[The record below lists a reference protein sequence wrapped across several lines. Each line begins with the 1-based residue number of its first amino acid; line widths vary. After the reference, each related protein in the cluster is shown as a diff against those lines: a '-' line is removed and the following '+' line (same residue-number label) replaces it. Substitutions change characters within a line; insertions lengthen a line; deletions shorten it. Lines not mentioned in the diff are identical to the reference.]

1 MAQPAYAGID
11 LRAVTL
17 SGVIE
22 PGDEEVRPAPTPAYP
37 VPWHVALIE
46 EARSQ
51 LESPPAEPGR
61 IERIGALRTRLAE
74 CLWSLDPRSLGSI
87 AARPGGLD
95 TIEALGAAAAG
106 ITASP
111 ADQRLVAEVAALAKS
126 DPGPAERL
134 RIVMCSMLLMPAC
147 SMPLDPDLATLPA
160 PLLFNSWPSAR
171 YLGRDPA
178 VIELEGEIPNLLG
191 HLERLLVSVH
201 AVLGAEREGSAR
213 YTLAVRMMHA
223 LHPQKILFGD
233 ANLARY
239 ERLKGRCI
247 ERYLSRSGCLLALPM
262 RQQTAVPR
270 LRIGVLVR
278 DVLATPEGWLLLG
291 MYRDL
296 DCSRFEPIL
305 ITLTRSDATV
315 DAGKCFER
323 RICLAEMSV
332 EQAVDAV
339 RGLGLHILVLGSFV
353 TGFEKLTAIVAHKL
367 APVQVLL
374 SAISPV
380 TSGLQSFDFA
390 LSCASTEPP
399 DAASHYTE
407 RLARFPGPFQCFNF
421 AGIAG
426 EEGEPEPLR
435 SALAVPDDAVLMVS
449 GAMMH
454 KIVPELLRSWVQ
466 ILAAAPE
473 AVLVLYP
480 FARNWETPDAS
491 PLFLDWL
498 RRELAAAG
506 VAEDRVKLLPEQAP
520 AEVRRILRG
529 ADLYLDSF
537 PYAGATTV
545 VEALAAGL
553 PAAALAGRTQR
564 GLQGASWVR
573 ALGLDD
579 LVAASPED
587 YVRIAVRLGGDAALR
602 RDAAARLRKASAA
615 APPAFANS
623 AGFGLRFSD
632 ALAGLAADKGFSVGS
647 GEASV
652 GEKPL
657 AAPWVRASAAP
668 ADLGP
673 ASPYRYVFHHLHKT
687 GGTTCAEVFRSWFR
701 VRDDYGEPWAEH
713 NPAPPHDVDNFE
725 PDEMLCGHFETNSTR
740 LWVRYPHILPDR
752 LYRLISFLREPVELA
767 QSDYFYRTEGLTGRP
782 DFVPVTLGEHLRK
795 AKGMFGTH
803 FNFEDDNWRQVLDR
817 YWFVGTLERLPEC
830 LAWLAEAFGKP
841 LPPIPRLNEM
851 PRPVA
856 ADPDDIA
863 IFKERN
869 RRDYAIF
876 EDINRRLDSR
886 LGYRS
891 ASRAV

>member
-1 MAQPAYAGID
+1 M
-11 LRAVTL
+11 
-17 SGVIE
+17 
-22 PGDEEVRPAPTPAYP
+22 
-37 VPWHVALIE
+37 
-46 EARSQ
+46 
-51 LESPPAEPGR
+51 ESPPDEAGR
-61 IERIGALRTRLAE
+61 AERIGALRTQLAA

-87 AARPGGLD
+87 AARPEGLH
-95 TIEALGAAAAG
+95 TIEALGAAAGG
-106 ITASP
+106 ISASE
-111 ADQRLVAEVAALAKS
+111 ADRALVAEIDALAKS
-126 DPGPAERL
+126 NPAPADRL
-134 RIVMCSMLLMPAC
+134 RIFLCSMLLVPAC
-147 SMPLDPDLATLPA
+147 RMPLDPDLATLPA
-160 PLLFNSWPSAR
+160 PLLFDSWPVAR

-178 VIELEGEIPNLLG
+178 VIESEGEIAGLLR

-201 AVLGAEREGSAR
+201 AVLGTEREGSAR
-213 YTLAVRMMHA
+213 YTLAVRTMHA
-223 LHPQKILFGD
+223 MHPQKILFSD
-233 ANLARY
+233 ANLSRY

-247 ERYLSRSGCLLALPM
+247 ERYLSRCGCLLALPAGE
-262 RQQTAVPR
+262 RSAAPR

-296 DCSRFEPIL
+296 DRSRFEPVL
-305 ITLTRSDATV
+305 ITLTRSDVTL
-315 DAGKCFER
+315 DFGKCFER
-323 RICLAEMSV
+323 HICLAEMSL

-353 TGFEKLTAIVAHKL
+353 TGFEKLTAIVAHRL

-374 SAISPV
+374 AAISPV
-380 TSGLQSFDFA
+380 TSGLRSFDFA

-399 DAASHYTE
+399 DAEAHYTE
-407 RLARFPGPFQCFNF
+407 RLVRFPGPFQCFDF
-421 AGIAG
+421 AGIAE
-426 EEGEPEPLR
+426 EEGDPEPLR
-435 SALAVPDDAVLMVS
+435 SMLAVPDDAVLLVS

-491 PLFLDWL
+491 PRFLDWL

-506 VAEDRVKLLPEQAP
+506 VAEDRVKLLPEQTA
-520 AEVRRILRG
+520 AQVRRILRG

-545 VEALAAGL
+545 VEALACGL
-553 PAAALAGRTQR
+553 PAVALAGRTQR

-587 YVRIAVRLGGDAALR
+587 YVTIAVRLARDGALR
-602 RDAAARLRKASAA
+602 GDAAARVRRSAAA
-615 APPAFANS
+615 APPAYADS
-623 AGFGLRFSD
+623 AGFGPRFSD
-632 ALAGLAADKGFSVGS
+632 ALAGLAAQKGLSLDMAEISS
-647 GEASV
+647 GDA
-652 GEKPL
+652 PL
-657 AAPWVRASAAP
+657 AAPWVRASTAP
-668 ADLGP
+668 PDLGP

-725 PDEMLCGHFETNSTR
+725 PDEMLCGHFETDSTR
-740 LWVRYPHILPDR
+740 LWVRYPQILPDR
-752 LYRLISFLREPVELA
+752 RYRLISFLREPVELA

-782 DFVPVTLGEHLRK
+782 GFVPVTLGEHLRK

-803 FNFEDDNWRQVLDR
+803 FNFDDHNWRQVLDR

-830 LAWLAEAFGKP
+830 LAWLADAFGKP

-856 ADPDDIA
+856 ADPEDIA

-869 RRDYAIF
+869 RRDYMIF
-876 EDINRRLDSR
+876 EEINRRLDSR
-886 LGYRS
+886 LGYRT
-891 ASRAV
+891 APGGA